1 MTTSMLINESSSSQ
15 QFLIKYSI
23 HAFSNN
29 MAQENHSKSVDTLI
43 QARLHLNSITAI
55 NMSTRDL
62 EKALKV

>member
-1 MTTSMLINESSSSQ
+1 
-15 QFLIKYSI
+15 
-23 HAFSNN
+23 

-62 EKALKV
+62 EKALKVWFLGYFYIFHLLCN

>member
-1 MTTSMLINESSSSQ
+1 MTTSMLIKESSSQ

-43 QARLHLNSITAI
+43 QARLHLHSITAI